1 MFYPT
6 IKGTLFLLNNTFID
20 MHKNE
25 TKIRVR
31 YGETDQM
38 GVVYHANYASYFE
51 VGRTEWLRQYGITYK
66 SMEDDGIMLPVIS
79 LEIKYK
85 NSARYDDLLTIKTS
99 IKNIPKAR
107 IEFDYELV
115 NEKGDLLAIGNTVL
129 VFIDMKRN
137 RPTRCPEYLLEK
149 LKESTL

>member
-1 MFYPT
+1 MY
-6 IKGTLFLLNNTFID
+6 
-20 MHKNE
+20 KNQ
-25 TKIRVR
+25 TQIRVR

-51 VGRTEWLRQYGITYK
+51 VGRTEWLREYGITYK
-66 SMEDDGIMLPVIS
+66 SMEETGVMLPVIS

-85 NSARYDDLLTIKTS
+85 NSAKYDDLLTIKTS
-99 IKNIPKAR
+99 INKLPSAR

-115 NEKGDLLAIGNTVL
+115 NESGDLLATGSTDL

-137 RPTRCPEYLLEK
+137 RPMRCPDYLLDK
-149 LKESTL
+149 LK

>member
-1 MFYPT
+1 MY
-6 IKGTLFLLNNTFID
+6 
-20 MHKNE
+20 KNQ
-25 TKIRVR
+25 TQIRVR

-51 VGRTEWLRQYGITYK
+51 VGRTEWLREYGITYK
-66 SMEDDGIMLPVIS
+66 SMEETGVILPVIS

-99 IKNIPKAR
+99 IKKLPSAR

-115 NEKGDLLAIGNTVL
+115 NESGDLLATGSTDL
-129 VFIDMKRN
+129 VFINMKRN
-137 RPTRCPEYLLEK
+137 RPMRCPDYLLDK
-149 LKESTL
+149 LK

>member
-1 MFYPT
+1 MYKKQT
-6 IKGTLFLLNNTFID
+6 Q
-20 MHKNE
+20 
-25 TKIRVR
+25 IRVR

-51 VGRTEWLRQYGITYK
+51 VGRTEWLREYGITYK
-66 SMEDDGIMLPVIS
+66 SMEETGVMLPVIS

-85 NSARYDDLLTIKTS
+85 NSAKYDDLLTIKTS
-99 IKNIPKAR
+99 IKKLPSAR

-115 NEKGDLLAIGNTVL
+115 NESGDLLATGSTDL

-137 RPTRCPEYLLEK
+137 RPMRCPDYLLDK
-149 LKESTL
+149 LK

>member
-1 MFYPT
+1 MY
-6 IKGTLFLLNNTFID
+6 
-20 MHKNE
+20 KNE

-66 SMEDDGIMLPVIS
+66 SMEDSGIMLPVIS

-85 NSARYDDLLTIKTS
+85 NSARYDDLLTVVTS
-99 IKNIPKAR
+99 IKKLPKAR
-107 IEFDYELV
+107 IEFDYELI
-115 NEKGDLLAIGNTVL
+115 NENGDLLATGHTAL

-137 RPTRCPEYLLEK
+137 RPTRCPDYLMKK
-149 LKESTL
+149 LTENTL

>member
-1 MFYPT
+1 MY
-6 IKGTLFLLNNTFID
+6 
-20 MHKNE
+20 KNQ
-25 TKIRVR
+25 TQIRVR

-51 VGRTEWLRQYGITYK
+51 VGRTEWLREYGITYK
-66 SMEDDGIMLPVIS
+66 SMEETGVMLPVIS

-85 NSARYDDLLTIKTS
+85 NSAKYDDLLTIKTS
-99 IKNIPKAR
+99 IKKLPSAR

-115 NEKGDLLAIGNTVL
+115 NESGDLLAIGSTDL

-137 RPTRCPEYLLEK
+137 RPMRCPDYLLDK
-149 LKESTL
+149 LK